1 MCTNGI
7 NTSQLKT
14 TLEQIDE
21 TIALTRR
28 WTHRMYHLAD
38 AASFERSAQ
47 KLKAIQSLLDEVRA
61 ELDEAQAC
69 VDKDDEAS
77 VSVSVNLM

>member
-21 TIALTRR
+21 TVALTRR
-28 WTHRMYHLAD
+28 WTHRMYHLAED
-38 AASFERSAQ
+38 ASFERSAK
-47 KLKAIQSLLDEVRA
+47 KLKTIQSLLDEVRA
-61 ELDEAQAC
+61 ELDEVQNC
-69 VDKDDEAS
+69 IDKDDEAS
-77 VSVSVNLM
+77 SEVSVNLV